1 MYSRRSSS
9 SYKIGPDT
17 AGDPREGTI
26 NLKQLTYFL
35 RVIEAGNMTAAAE
48 LLNLAQPALGSQIR
62 QLEKELSVALLV
74 RHSRGVSPTEAGR
87 LLAERAKSL
96 LREVDDIRREVQT
109 LGTARKDSIVL
120 GLSPSIML
128 LIGAD
133 VLLEARREMPGI
145 FLSLSEER
153 SFVLAEALE
162 REQLDVILAYN
173 IGPRPGFER
182 KAILEEDFVFVTA
195 PENASAEPTVSL
207 AEALEAELVIGG
219 ERGLIRSIV
228 EAEAQRLSL
237 KLRIAF
243 EVHSINSMKSLIA
256 RGVGA
261 SLMPYSLA
269 ADEIR
274 RGTLV
279 GRRIDRPSMSRTL
292 YAVLPTARHGHPPD
306 ADMMSFVHK
315 LEGRILQALGPFG
328 RPLK

>member
-1 MYSRRSSS
+1 MLRRSRR
-9 SYKIGPDT
+9 
-17 AGDPREGTI
+17 AREGTI
-26 NLKQLTYFL
+26 NLKQLTYFQ

-48 LLNLAQPALGSQIR
+48 QLNLAQPALGSQIR
-62 QLEKELSVALLV
+62 QLEKELGVALLV

-87 LLAERAKSL
+87 LLHERAAAL
-96 LREVDDIRREVQT
+96 LRDLEDIRRDVQK
-109 LGTARKDSIVL
+109 LGAAKKDSIVL

-128 LIGAD
+128 LVGAD
-133 VLLEARREMPGI
+133 VLLEARREMPGV

-195 PENASAEPTVSL
+195 PANAASEPTISF

-228 EAEAQRLSL
+228 EEEAKRLSL

-261 SLMPYSLA
+261 SIMPYSLA

-274 RGTLV
+274 TGKLA
-279 GRRIDRPSMSRTL
+279 GRRIDRPALTRTL
-292 YAVLPTARHGHPPD
+292 YAVLPAGRHHHAPEGE
-306 ADMMSFVHK
+306 MMRFIEK
-315 LEGRILQALGPFG
+315 LEGRILTALGPYG

>member
-1 MYSRRSSS
+1 MLPSQ
-9 SYKIGPDT
+9 
-17 AGDPREGTI
+17 AGRFWEGTI

-48 LLNLAQPALGSQIR
+48 QLNLAQPALGSQIR

-87 LLAERAKSL
+87 LLYERAKVL
-96 LREVDDIRREVQT
+96 LREVEDIRRDVQQ
-109 LGTARKDSIVL
+109 LGTAKKGSVVL

-133 VLLEARREMPGI
+133 VLLEARREMPNV

-153 SFVLAEALE
+153 SVVLAEALE
-162 REQLDVILAYN
+162 RSQLDVILAYN

-195 PENASAEPTVSL
+195 PENASPEPTISF

-228 EAEAQRLSL
+228 EEEAKRLSL
-237 KLRIAF
+237 KLRVAF

-261 SLMPYSLA
+261 SLMPFSLA
-269 ADEIR
+269 AEEIR
-274 RGTLV
+274 RGTLCAK
-279 GRRIDRPSMSRTL
+279 RIDRPALTRTL
-292 YAVLPTARHGHPPD
+292 YAVLPAGRHPHAPEQE
-306 ADMMSFVHK
+306 MIRFVEK

-328 RPLK
+328 RALK

>member
-1 MYSRRSSS
+1 M
-9 SYKIGPDT
+9 
-17 AGDPREGTI
+17 
-26 NLKQLTYFL
+26 
-35 RVIEAGNMTAAAE
+35 RVVEAGNMTAAAE
-48 LLNLAQPALGSQIR
+48 QLNLAQPALGSQIR

-87 LLAERAKSL
+87 LLCERTKAI
-96 LREVDDIRREVQT
+96 LRDVEEMRREVQT
-109 LGTARKDSIVL
+109 LGHVRKDSIVL

-128 LIGAD
+128 LIGPD
-133 VLLEARREMPGI
+133 VLIEARKEMPGI

-153 SFVLAEALE
+153 SVVLAEALE

-195 PENASAEPTVSL
+195 PENAGAEPTVSF

-219 ERGLIRSIV
+219 ERGLLRSIV
-228 EAEAQRLSL
+228 DAEAQRLSL
-237 KLRIAF
+237 KVRLAF
-243 EVHSINSMKSLIA
+243 EVHSMNSMKSLIA

-261 SLMPYSLA
+261 GIMPYSLA
-269 ADEIR
+269 AEELK

-279 GRRIDRPSMSRTL
+279 GRRIDRPAITRTL
-292 YAVLPTARHGHPPD
+292 YAVLPAGRHAHAHD
-306 ADMMSFVHK
+306 ADMLRFMEK
-315 LEGRILQALGPFG
+315 LETKILEALGQFG